1 MYALVDS
8 IALAVGLDGAQTFEG
23 NDDLLEGFT
32 YIPDQHQNDWS
43 H

>member
-8 IALAVGLDGAQTFEG
+8 IALAAGLVLKGAQTFKG
-23 NDDLLEGFT
+23 LI
-32 YIPDQHQNDWS
+32 YIPDQHQNDWG